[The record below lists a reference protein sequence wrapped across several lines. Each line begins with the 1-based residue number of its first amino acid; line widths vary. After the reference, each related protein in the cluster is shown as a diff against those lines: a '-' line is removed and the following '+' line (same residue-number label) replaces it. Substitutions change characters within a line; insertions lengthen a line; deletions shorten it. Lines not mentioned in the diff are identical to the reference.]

1 MKKCFEEEEEVVRT
15 MPYAADRSRKMRAMG
30 RSSVTL
36 SGAVFDRQNIFLK
49 SVYKEGNVSN
59 ENILI
64 WKEVTYLVKVNS

>member
-49 SVYKEGNVSN
+49 SVQGGECFK
-59 ENILI
+59 
-64 WKEVTYLVKVNS
+64 